1 MPKQQG
7 FTLIE
12 LVLVIIILGVLS
24 ATAMPK
30 FINLQSDA
38 RKSTLDG
45 MKAALQGANSLLYAK
60 ALIQGK
66 EKMESADIDTTGD
79 GKTDTLAV
87 YGYVNADAGEIQNI
101 LSINNSQ
108 WTIDSPNNMSAGIS
122 EANMLIYPADLTIS
136 KDLKCFLPEKKKIP
150 NNLFR

>member
-1 MPKQQG
+1 MQKQQG

-30 FINLQSDA
+30 FINLQNDA

-66 EKMESADIDTTGD
+66 EKKESADIG
-79 GKTDTLAV
+79 
-87 YGYVNADAGEIQNI
+87 
-101 LSINNSQ
+101 SITKQ
-108 WTIDSPNNMSAGIS
+108 ESPLNLYI
-122 EANMLIYPADLTIS
+122 ML
-136 KDLKCFLPEKKKIP
+136 
-150 NNLFR
+150 